1 MSVTEEKLKEAAD
14 VFADF
19 QNKKEYVRSQ
29 KQEIINKII
38 PLEIQQQ
45 LNDLEEEF
53 AGKEEAIDLEEK
65 TARRVLDMMIDQFVR
80 EQQLTEK
87 PLKIKSKLATI
98 SMAKGDIIWD
108 AAALDGFAIAGHP
121 EILSFRTEEKPK
133 IRVMRNK
140 L

>member
-1 MSVTEEKLKEAAD
+1 MPVTEEKLKEAAD

-19 QNKKEYVRSQ
+19 QNKREYIRSQ

-53 AGKEEAIDLEEK
+53 AGKEEIIDLEEK
-65 TARRVLDMMIDQFVR
+65 TARRVLDMMVEQFV
-80 EQQLTEK
+80 QSQVLTDTPIK
-87 PLKIKSKLATI
+87 LKSKMATVSI
-98 SMAKGDIIWD
+98 CKGNVVWD

-133 IRVMRNK
+133 IRVTRTK

>member
-1 MSVTEEKLKEAAD
+1 MTITEEKLKEAAD

-19 QNKKEYVRSQ
+19 QNKREYVRSQ

-53 AGKEEAIDLEEK
+53 AGKEESIDLEEK
-65 TARRVLDMMIDQFVR
+65 TARRVLDMMIDQFVQS
-80 EQQLTEK
+80 QQLTEK
-87 PLKIKSKLATI
+87 PLKIKSKFATI
-98 SMAKGDIIWD
+98 SLAKGDVVWD

-133 IRVMRNK
+133 VRVTRTK